1 MKLSGLSPIKFFQ
14 RNNKKAGFP
23 PGTLTS
29 DHEEDTEE
37 TIIDLISFS
46 QDYYKKESV
55 SKTPLVREK
64 NLEVCNWFDISGLR
78 NVGKIEK
85 FGKAFE
91 LSHLLLEDVL
101 HTRQRPKYELY
112 DDAIFIV
119 VKMFALDSAKDII
132 VEQVSIVIKDN
143 LVITFQEKEEDV
155 FDPVRKRIEKAG
167 KRIRSNGADYLA
179 YALLDAIV
187 DNYFIVLE
195 ELGERIE
202 LLEKELLLDPIPE
215 TLNKINKLKQ
225 NSMLLRRSLW
235 PLRDVVSRFERE
247 ELSLVKK
254 VTRPYIRDIYDHV
267 IQATEAIE
275 SYRDVLSGMVDLYLS
290 SVSNKMNGIMKVLTI
305 IATIFIPL
313 TFIAG
318 VYGMN
323 FQNMPELSWRYG
335 YLGVWG
341 IMIVLVIIMI
351 GYFRKKNWF

>member
-1 MKLSGLSPIKFFQ
+1 MKLSSLSPIKFFQ
-14 RNNKKAGFP
+14 IDNKKAGFP

-29 DHEEDTEE
+29 NHEEE
-37 TIIDLISFS
+37 TKETSISLISFS
-46 QDYYKKESV
+46 QDYYKEETIPSLP
-55 SKTPLVREK
+55 SNFEK
-64 NLEVCNWFDISGLR
+64 NTGICNWFNVSGLR
-78 NVGKIEK
+78 NVERIEQ
-85 FGKAFE
+85 FGEVFE

-119 VKMFALDSAKDII
+119 VKMFALDSEKEII
-132 VEQVSIVIKDN
+132 VEQVSIVVKENFI
-143 LVITFQEKEEDV
+143 ITFQEKEEDV